1 MTLWNTI
8 LDASVIESFDLHGF
22 ERHAQ
27 SFQTADTNV
36 DLTGKIALVTGA
48 NSGIG
53 FALSMQLAQ
62 RGATVY
68 LLCRNPDRAQEAVE
82 QIVSVTKSETVFWHP
97 MDLSDLE
104 HVRDNAQT
112 LLQRLDGQSIDVF
125 VQNAGVLPL
134 EEWRSPQGFEMTLA
148 TNLLGHH
155 LLTRLLESQLNGR
168 MVLVSSGGMYLA
180 PLSVKELFA
189 SSSPKFDGVRR
200 YALTKRAQVALTE
213 IYAQKYNH
221 NKLVVHSMHPGW
233 VATPGVEHSL
243 PGFWKRMEHRLRTP
257 EQGADTILW
266 LCTASL
272 PLRNSGQFWFD
283 RESRKTHIW
292 PWQRHSEREMRAL
305 LQRLDTVVEPYLS

>member
-1 MTLWNTI
+1 MTLWNSI

-22 ERHAQ
+22 ERHAK
-27 SFQTADTNV
+27 SFRSTDTDV
-36 DLTGKIALVTGA
+36 DLTGKLALVTGA

-53 FALSMQLAQ
+53 FALSKQLAE

-82 QIVSVTKSETVFWHP
+82 KIVAVTKSETVFWHP
-97 MDLSDLE
+97 MDLSDLK
-104 HVRDNAQT
+104 HVRDNAHS
-112 LLQRLDGQSIDVF
+112 LVQRLGGQSIELF

-155 LLTRLLESQLNGR
+155 LLTRLLESHLKGR

-189 SSSPKFDGVRR
+189 SSFPKFDGVRR

-213 IYAQKYNH
+213 IYAQNFDA

-266 LCTASL
+266 LCTAAM
-272 PLRNSGQFWFD
+272 PLQKSGQFWFD
-283 RESRKTHIW
+283 RESRNTHIW
-292 PWQRHSEREMRAL
+292 PWQRHSSREMTAL
-305 LQRLDTVVEPYLS
+305 IHRLDELVVPYLS

>member
-1 MTLWNTI
+1 MTLWNSI

-22 ERHAQ
+22 ERH
-27 SFQTADTNV
+27 SKHFHSHETDV
-36 DLTGKIALVTGA
+36 DLTGKVALVTGA

-53 FALSMQLAQ
+53 FALSLQLAK

-68 LLCRNPDRAQEAVE
+68 LLCRNPQRAQEAVDK
-82 QIVSVTKSETVFWHP
+82 IVAETQSDTVHWHP

-104 HVRDNAQT
+104 HVRDNALT
-112 LLQRLDGQSIDVF
+112 LLQRLDGQSIDMF
-125 VQNAGVLPL
+125 VQNAGILPL
-134 EEWRSPQGFEMTLA
+134 EEWRSPQGFELTLA

-155 LLTRLLESQLNGR
+155 LLTRILEEHLKGR
-168 MVLVSSGGMYLA
+168 MLLISSGGMYLA

-189 SSSPKFDGVRR
+189 DKFPKFDGVRR

-213 IYAQKYNH
+213 IYSTIFDPSE
-221 NKLVVHSMHPGW
+221 LVVHSMHPGW

-266 LCTASL
+266 LCTTERAMQ
-272 PLRNSGQFWFD
+272 NTGQFWFD
-283 RESRKTHIW
+283 RMSRKTHIL
-292 PWQRHSEREMRAL
+292 PWQRHNKREMNSL
-305 LQRLDTVVEPYLS
+305 LQRLDEVVRPFLS

>member
-1 MTLWNTI
+1 MTFWNSI

-22 ERHAQ
+22 ERHAKA
-27 SFQTADTNV
+27 FRAADTNV
-36 DLTGKIALVTGA
+36 DLTGQIALVTGA

-53 FALSMQLAQ
+53 FALSTQLAQ

-68 LLCRNPDRAQEAVE
+68 LLCRNPERAQEAVDK
-82 QIVSVTKSETVFWHP
+82 IVAVTKSEKVYWHP

-104 HVRDNAQT
+104 HVCDNAHT
-112 LLQRLDGQSIDVF
+112 LLKHLDGQSIDLF

-155 LLTRLLESQLNGR
+155 LLTRMLQSHLKGR
-168 MVLVSSGGMYLA
+168 MILVSSGGMYLA

-189 SSSPKFDGVRR
+189 SEFPKFDGVRR

-213 IYAQKYNH
+213 TYAKMFDATE
-221 NKLVVHSMHPGW
+221 LVVHSMHPGW

-243 PGFWKRMEHRLRTP
+243 PGFWTRMEHRLRTP

-266 LCTASL
+266 LCTAEQ
-272 PLRNSGQFWFD
+272 PLLSSGQFWFD
-283 RESRKTHIW
+283 RIPRKTHIL
-292 PWQRHSEREMRAL
+292 PWQRHSEREMNLL
-305 LQRLDTVVEPYLS
+305 LQRLDALVGPFLS